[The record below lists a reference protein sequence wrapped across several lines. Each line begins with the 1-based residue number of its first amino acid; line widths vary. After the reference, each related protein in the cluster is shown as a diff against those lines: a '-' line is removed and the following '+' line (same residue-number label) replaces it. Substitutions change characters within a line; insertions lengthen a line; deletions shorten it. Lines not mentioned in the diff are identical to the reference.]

1 MIKLYDVEP
10 SGSCYK
16 IRLLLNIL
24 KVPYEKISLE
34 SAIAGQK
41 TGQTSKQTNLND
53 YPILE
58 DEGVSLRKALA
69 ILAYIARKYDKS
81 NTWFPD
87 SPEAMAEVLQWLA
100 AGDQEVIIA
109 AGRRLVKLLNYQP
122 DPQRVQSW
130 AAAMFR
136 TLDDHL
142 SDREFLALEHPTIGD
157 IACLPYVVMA
167 GEGGIP
173 LKPYVNLGRWIGRMQ
188 RIPGFISMPG
198 MPVA

>member
-1 MIKLYDVEP
+1 VIKLYDVEP

-24 KVPYEKISLE
+24 KVPYERISLA
-34 SAIAGQK
+34 SAIDGQR
-41 TGQTSKQTNLND
+41 TGQAGKQASFGD
-53 YPILE
+53 YPVLE
-58 DEGVSLRKALA
+58 DEGLSLRKALA

-87 SPEAMAEVLQWLA
+87 NPDAMAEVLQWLA
-100 AGDQEVIIA
+100 TGDQEVTIA
-109 AGRRLVKLLNYQP
+109 AGRRSVKILNYP
-122 DPQRVQSW
+122 SDPQRGQAW

-157 IACLPYVVMA
+157 IACLPYAAMA
-167 GEGGIP
+167 GEGGVP
-173 LKPYVNLGRWIGRMQ
+173 LKPYANFGRWIGRMQ

-198 MPVA
+198 MPEA

>member
-1 MIKLYDVEP
+1 VIRLYDVEP

-24 KVPYEKISLE
+24 KIPYEKISLE
-34 SAIAGQK
+34 SATDRQK
-41 TGQTSKQTNLND
+41 NRRSGNPAASGD
-53 YPILE
+53 YPVLE
-58 DEGVSLRKALA
+58 DEGLSLRKALA

-87 SPEAMAEVLQWLA
+87 NPQAMAEVLQWLA
-100 AGDQEVIIA
+100 AGDHEVIIVT
-109 AGRRLVKLLNYQP
+109 GQRQVKMLNYSP
-122 DPQRVQSW
+122 EPQKVQAW

-157 IACLPYVVMA
+157 IACLPYMAMA
-167 GEGGIP
+167 GDGGIP
-173 LKPYVNLGRWIGRMQ
+173 LKPYANLGRWIGRMQ
-188 RIPGFISMPG
+188 RIPGFIPMPG
-198 MPVA
+198 MPDP